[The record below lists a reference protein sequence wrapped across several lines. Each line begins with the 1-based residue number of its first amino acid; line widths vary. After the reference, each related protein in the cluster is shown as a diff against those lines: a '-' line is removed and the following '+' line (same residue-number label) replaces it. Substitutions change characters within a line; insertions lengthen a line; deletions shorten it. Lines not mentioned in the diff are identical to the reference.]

1 MKKILLILS
10 SASLI
15 GCSTYDPTITR
26 TTYIQETLH
35 GPRTSSWAPP
45 LPPPPVVPY
54 FPSRMRDRI
63 QEDLAERQIQAAQM
77 NEYVSGV
84 YGPGNPYS
92 AALLDYQNQ
101 NREVN
106 ALMQNPWNG
115 FFKQRALYR

>member
-26 TTYIQETLH
+26 TTYIQETFH
-35 GPRTSSWAPP
+35 GPSVSSWSPP
-45 LPPPPVVPY
+45 LPPPPPIAPC
-54 FPSRMRDRI
+54 FSSRTRDQI
-63 QEDLAERQIQAAQM
+63 QIDLAERQIQAAQM

-92 AALLDYQNQ
+92 RALLNYQNR
-101 NREVN
+101 NREIN
-106 ALMQNPWNG
+106 AGIQNPWNN
-115 FFKQRALYR
+115 FFQ